1 MVAFRSFTVQSNSFR
16 VDGMQ
21 SNTIPPTD
29 RTTQKVLKT
38 LRKRTFCTIAT
49 FSPAGHAHSAGVVY
63 AFTDDALWVH
73 TLRTSRKAR
82 NLAGSGR
89 IGVCIPFRRLPVGP
103 PYTIHFQALADVFA
117 MDDPD
122 VIGLVATG
130 KLKGITGHGELDMP
144 DGCFLHIR
152 PTGTVPS
159 FGPGARVLDLIR
171 DPLNNGTRSFDF
183 AEAI

>member
-1 MVAFRSFTVQSNSFR
+1 
-16 VDGMQ
+16 MQ
-21 SNTIPPTD
+21 STTTPTD

-49 FSPAGHAHSAGVVY
+49 FSHAGHAHSAGVVY
-63 AFTDDALWVH
+63 AFADDTLWVH

-103 PYTIHFQALADVFA
+103 PYTIHFQAMADVIA

-122 VIGLVATG
+122 VIELLAAG

-144 DGCFLHIR
+144 DGCFVCIR
-152 PTGTVPS
+152 PTGTVHS
-159 FGPGARVLDLIR
+159 FGPGAKVLDLIR
-171 DPLNNGTRSFDF
+171 DPLNSGARSFDF
-183 AEAI
+183 AEAS